1 MVIPTIIKEEYKMKT
16 INLCG
21 RPAGCCPS
29 IQEDKKTGIM
39 YIVDGD
45 QKIALNKE
53 HRQKLAVYLN
63 GRSD

>member
-1 MVIPTIIKEEYKMKT
+1 MKT